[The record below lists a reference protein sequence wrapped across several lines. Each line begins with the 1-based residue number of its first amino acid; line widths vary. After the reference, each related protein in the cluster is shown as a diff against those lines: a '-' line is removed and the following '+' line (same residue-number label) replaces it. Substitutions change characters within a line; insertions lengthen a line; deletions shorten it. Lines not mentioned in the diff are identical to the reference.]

1 MQFAGG
7 MMVAVAGTPRAEPCA
22 AYFAMHAIA
31 GIVQLT
37 KQIQRHADSQS
48 GFAAYHLPGTL

>member
-1 MQFAGG
+1 

-37 KQIQRHADSQS
+37 KHIQRHADSQS